1 MEGQRT
7 SRGDEVTQ
15 QISPGPAGADP
26 RPRVAWHK
34 ARASD
39 ANSGCVEVALLADGR
54 VGVRDSKDPRQVALT
69 FNLRDWSCFLD
80 GAKAGK
86 FDPPA

>member
-1 MEGQRT
+1 M
-7 SRGDEVTQ
+7 TQ

-26 RPRVAWHK
+26 RARAAWHK

-54 VGVRDSKDPRQVALT
+54 VGVRDSKDPSQVALT
-69 FNLRDWSCFLD
+69 FDPCDWSRFLD

-86 FDPPA
+86 FDLPA